1 MDWHVASRCNDTE
14 NRARS
19 CNNCRVSTNALEKF
33 FCFVQVYMRTV
44 YLSLLFML
52 YLYSNLEFV
61 RYRNIQRVSL
71 YINFRNVDQGD
82 FFFFISF
89 FLFPFHLQTHTHS
102 FNSTNTNPFTVITQ
116 RDSNNKTEA

>member
-14 NRARS
+14 YRARS

-52 YLYSNLEFV
+52 YLSNYIRTWNSFV
-61 RYRNIQRVSL
+61 IEIYNEYRCIL
-71 YINFRNVDQGD
+71 IF
-82 FFFFISF
+82 
-89 FLFPFHLQTHTHS
+89 
-102 FNSTNTNPFTVITQ
+102 
-116 RDSNNKTEA
+116 EM

>member
-44 YLSLLFML
+44 YLSLLFNIIFIQ
-52 YLYSNLEFV
+52 LYSNLEFV
-61 RYRNIQRVSL
+61 RYRNI
-71 YINFRNVDQGD
+71 
-82 FFFFISF
+82 
-89 FLFPFHLQTHTHS
+89 
-102 FNSTNTNPFTVITQ
+102 TNMVVY
-116 RDSNNKTEA
+116 